1 MNKNTITG
9 IVLIAAILF
18 GFSWYTSKQAKEQMA
33 LQAKQDSINRVE
45 QLKQLA
51 ADSAWAAEH
60 PVAVTDSTGAV
71 AGQPGTVYKDSL
83 LEAASHG
90 EQELVVLSND
100 KLELVLTTQGGQP
113 YSARIKDYRNYDSTD
128 LYLFRPGAS
137 EYSVSVYTGEY
148 INTRDF
154 VFEVAEQTDS
164 TVVMRL
170 PFAGG
175 GYIEQKYTLHAD
187 SYQLDNLLSFVGMQN
202 VIPRNVSMFDI
213 DFNVTLPR
221 MEKGY
226 KNESQYSKLDYYYE
240 GDKKPSEI
248 GRGRNASRRVDSK
261 LSWFAF
267 QQQFFSAIVRAP
279 QEFASGELAVSFYP
293 QEDADRIMTRDNG
306 KFKGEQNAE
315 DQRDR

>member
-60 PVAVTDSTGAV
+60 PVTVTDSTGAV

-128 LYLFRPGAS
+128 LYLFRPGS
-137 EYSVSVYTGEY
+137 SHYG
-148 INTRDF
+148 I
-154 VFEVAEQTDS
+154 
-164 TVVMRL
+164 L
-170 PFAGG
+170 
-175 GYIEQKYTLHAD
+175 
-187 SYQLDNLLSFVGMQN
+187 
-202 VIPRNVSMFDI
+202 
-213 DFNVTLPR
+213 
-221 MEKGY
+221 
-226 KNESQYSKLDYYYE
+226 
-240 GDKKPSEI
+240 
-248 GRGRNASRRVDSK
+248 RR
-261 LSWFAF
+261 W
-267 QQQFFSAIVRAP
+267 
-279 QEFASGELAVSFYP
+279 
-293 QEDADRIMTRDNG
+293 
-306 KFKGEQNAE
+306 
-315 DQRDR
+315 